1 MTAGDDQIHFPPDG
15 KDFGSAETSGMSTF
29 HHTALVN
36 QGGNS
41 LPFPDYKVATDF
53 PLDALPESIR
63 AAVIEICHRDKLAAP
78 IAVQA
83 TLAAVSVA
91 CQDLVLIDRGFGEAS
106 VCSLFMLVVADSGA
120 RKTRADRAVTPT
132 IEAYDRQAK
141 VEYERQKAAYE
152 IELKDRQDTER
163 GLQRTLMTLIR
174 MTRSTSED
182 KAANAVGLLEQVKE
196 ELHELRLEPFRN
208 PKPKFRRLLYSAI
221 SIRELER
228 GLCENW
234 PAAGLIANE
243 AADFLNA
250 RNDSDMARLDRLWD
264 GQGIDVVGRAPRDRF
279 SVSDP
284 RLTMSLMIQP
294 SVFDSFLEKK
304 GERAK
309 TIGFIPRM
317 LIARPETV
325 YGTRTID
332 STEQR
337 STVWINRF
345 NNRIQELLEA
355 GNFDIEVRARNRVC
369 LRFSPAA
376 QLRWEMEHDEKERG
390 MADGGKYVY
399 EREFVNRYSEHV
411 ARLAALFHFFV
422 SARMTHADSDGA
434 RIDVAME
441 IGEQT
446 LADAIKVADWYLR
459 EFSRIFN
466 PDKSIKDAA
475 KYVYKKLLERVAV
488 ANGGRVPEVAT
499 TGEMN
504 LKIRSNELRGFC
516 HRYGLKDN
524 PSYYDTVLT
533 WLNERDIIRRS
544 SEKVG
549 SSTKGTEF
557 VLIDLSPPGHGY
569 RLRDDGSLDEFLPLL
584 KQAQAGRSP

>member
-1 MTAGDDQIHFPPDG
+1 MTLGDNQMIFPADRT
-15 KDFGSAETSGMSTF
+15 DYGSPEISRMSTF
-29 HHTALVN
+29 LTAREN
-36 QGGNS
+36 QGDDALS
-41 LPFPDYKVATDF
+41 FPDYKVATDF

-63 AAVIEICHRDKLAAP
+63 AAVIEICRRDKLAAP

-91 CQDLVLIDRGFGEAS
+91 CQDLVLVDRGFGEAS

-132 IEAYDRQAK
+132 IEAYDRRAK
-141 VEYERQKAAYE
+141 VEYERQKSAYE
-152 IELKDRQDTER
+152 IELKNRQDMER

-174 MTRSTSED
+174 KTHSTSED
-182 KAANAVGLLEQVKE
+182 NVADVEARLAQVEKE
-196 ELHELRLEPFRN
+196 LGELRSRPFQN
-208 PKPKFRRLLYSAI
+208 PKPKFRRMLYSAI
-221 SIRELER
+221 SIREIER

-234 PAAGLIANE
+234 PAAGLISNE
-243 AADFLNA
+243 AADFLNS
-250 RNDSDMARLDRLWD
+250 RSDSDMARLDRIWD
-264 GQGIDVVGRAPRDRF
+264 GQGIDVVGRTPRDTF

-294 SVFDSFLEKK
+294 SVFDSFLERK

-337 STVWINRF
+337 STVWIDRF
-345 NNRIQELLEA
+345 NSRIQELLDA
-355 GNFDIEVRARNRVC
+355 GNFDIEARARNRVC

-376 QLRWEMEHDEKERG
+376 QLRWEREHDEKERG

-411 ARLAALFHFFV
+411 ARLAALFHFFAN
-422 SARMTHADSDGA
+422 ARVTHADSDDL
-434 RIDVAME
+434 RLDIAME

-446 LADAIKVADWYLR
+446 LADAIKVANWYLS

-466 PDKSIKDAA
+466 PDKSIKEAA
-475 KYVYKKLLERVAV
+475 KYVYKKLLDRVAA
-488 ANGGRVPEVAT
+488 ANGGRVPERAT
-499 TGEMN
+499 TGDAN
-504 LKIRSNELRGFC
+504 IRIRSNELREFC
-516 HRYGLKDN
+516 HRFGLKNN
-524 PSYYDTVLT
+524 PTYYDTVLA
-533 WLNERDIIRRS
+533 WLNERSIVRRR

-569 RLRDDGSLDEFLPLL
+569 RLMDDGSLEEFLPFL
-584 KQAQAGRSP
+584 KQAQAPRSP

>member
-1 MTAGDDQIHFPPDG
+1 MVTLGDNQMIFPADRT
-15 KDFGSAETSGMSTF
+15 DYGSPEISRMSTF
-29 HHTALVN
+29 LTAREN
-36 QGGNS
+36 QGDDALS
-41 LPFPDYKVATDF
+41 FPDYKVATDF

-63 AAVIEICHRDKLAAP
+63 AAVIEICRRDKLAAP

-91 CQDLVLIDRGFGEAS
+91 CQDLVLVDRGFGEAS

-132 IEAYDRQAK
+132 IEAYDRRAK
-141 VEYERQKAAYE
+141 VEYERQKSAYE
-152 IELKDRQDTER
+152 IELKNRQDMER

-174 MTRSTSED
+174 KTHSTSED
-182 KAANAVGLLEQVKE
+182 NVADVEARLAQVEKE
-196 ELHELRLEPFRN
+196 LGELRSRPFQN
-208 PKPKFRRLLYSAI
+208 PKPKFRRMLYSAI
-221 SIRELER
+221 SIREIER

-234 PAAGLIANE
+234 PAAGLISNE
-243 AADFLNA
+243 AADFLNS
-250 RNDSDMARLDRLWD
+250 RSDSDMARLDRIWD
-264 GQGIDVVGRAPRDRF
+264 GQGIDVVGRTPRDTF

-294 SVFDSFLEKK
+294 SVFDSFLERK

-337 STVWINRF
+337 STVWIDRF
-345 NNRIQELLEA
+345 NSRIQELLDA
-355 GNFDIEVRARNRVC
+355 GNFDIEARARNRVC

-376 QLRWEMEHDEKERG
+376 QLRWEREHDEKERG

-411 ARLAALFHFFV
+411 ARLAALFHFFAN
-422 SARMTHADSDGA
+422 ARVTHADSDDL
-434 RIDVAME
+434 RLDIAME

-446 LADAIKVADWYLR
+446 LADAIKVANWYLS

-466 PDKSIKDAA
+466 PDKSIKEAA
-475 KYVYKKLLERVAV
+475 KYVYKKLLDRVAA
-488 ANGGRVPEVAT
+488 ANGGRVPERAT
-499 TGEMN
+499 TGDAN
-504 LKIRSNELRGFC
+504 IRIRSNELREFC
-516 HRYGLKDN
+516 HRFGLKNN
-524 PSYYDTVLT
+524 PTYYDTVLA
-533 WLNERDIIRRS
+533 WLNERSIVRRR

-569 RLRDDGSLDEFLPLL
+569 RLMDDGSLEEFLPFL
-584 KQAQAGRSP
+584 KQAQAPRSP

>member
-1 MTAGDDQIHFPPDG
+1 MTLGDNQMIFPANRTDY
-15 KDFGSAETSGMSTF
+15 GSAEISRMSTF
-29 HHTALVN
+29 LTAREN
-36 QGGNS
+36 QGDDALS
-41 LPFPDYKVATDF
+41 FPDYKVATDF

-63 AAVIEICHRDKLAAP
+63 AAVIEICRRDKLAAP

-91 CQDLVLIDRGFGEAS
+91 CQDLVLVDRGFGEAS

-132 IEAYDRQAK
+132 IEAYDRRAK
-141 VEYERQKAAYE
+141 VEYERQKSAYE
-152 IELKDRQDTER
+152 IELKNRQDMER

-174 MTRSTSED
+174 KTRSTSED
-182 KAANAVGLLEQVKE
+182 KAADVEARLAQVEE
-196 ELHELRLEPFRN
+196 ELGELRSRPFQN
-208 PKPKFRRLLYSAI
+208 PKPKFRRMLYSAI
-221 SIRELER
+221 SIREIER

-234 PAAGLIANE
+234 PAAGLVSNE

-250 RNDSDMARLDRLWD
+250 RSDSDMARLDRIWD
-264 GQGIDVVGRAPRDRF
+264 GQGIDVVGRTPRDTF

-337 STVWINRF
+337 STVWIDRF
-345 NNRIQELLEA
+345 NSRIQELLDA
-355 GNFDIEVRARNRVC
+355 GNFDIAARARNRVC

-376 QLRWEMEHDEKERG
+376 QLRWEREHDEKERG

-411 ARLAALFHFFV
+411 ARLAALFHFFA
-422 SARMTHADSDGA
+422 SARVTHTDSDDM
-434 RIDVAME
+434 RIDIAME

-446 LADAIKVADWYLR
+446 LVDAIKVANWYLD

-466 PDKSIKDAA
+466 PDKSIKEAA
-475 KYVYKKLLERVAV
+475 KYVYKKLLDRVAA
-488 ANGGRVPEVAT
+488 ANGGRVPERAT
-499 TGEMN
+499 TGDAN
-504 LKIRSNELRGFC
+504 IRIRSNELREFC
-516 HRYGLKDN
+516 HRFGLKNN
-524 PSYYDTVLT
+524 PTYYDTVLA
-533 WLNERDIIRRS
+533 WLNERSIVRRR

-557 VLIDLSPPGHGY
+557 VLLDLSPPGHGY
-569 RLRDDGSLDEFLPLL
+569 RHMDDGSLEEFLPFL
-584 KQAQAGRSP
+584 KQAQAHRSP

>member
-1 MTAGDDQIHFPPDG
+1 
-15 KDFGSAETSGMSTF
+15 MSTF
-29 HHTALVN
+29 HLTALEN
-36 QGGNS
+36 QGGDALS
-41 LPFPDYKVATDF
+41 FPDYKIATDF

-63 AAVIEICHRDKLAAP
+63 AAVIEICRRDKLAAP

-91 CQDLVLIDRGFGEAS
+91 CQDLVLVDRGFGEES

-152 IELKDRQDTER
+152 VELKDRQDMER

-174 MTRSTSED
+174 KARSTSKGKDEGVEALIAQI
-182 KAANAVGLLEQVKE
+182 KQ
-196 ELHELRLEPFRN
+196 ELGELRSEPFQY
-208 PKPKFRRLLYSAI
+208 PKPKCRRMLYSAI
-221 SIRELER
+221 PIRELER
-228 GLCENW
+228 ALCENW
-234 PAAGLIANE
+234 PAAGLISNE

-250 RNDSDMARLDRLWD
+250 RSDSDMARLDRLWD
-264 GQGIDVVGRAPRDRF
+264 GQGIDVVGKTPRESF

-309 TIGFIPRM
+309 AIGFIPRM

-325 YGTRTID
+325 YGVRRID
-332 STEQR
+332 SAAQR
-337 STVWINRF
+337 PTVWIDRF
-345 NNRIQELLEA
+345 NSRIRELLDA
-355 GNFDIEVRARNRVC
+355 GSLDIAARARNRVC
-369 LRFSPAA
+369 LRFSAAA
-376 QLRWEMEHDEKERG
+376 QLRWEREHNEKECG
-390 MADGGKYVY
+390 MADGGRYVY

-411 ARLAALFHFFV
+411 ARLAALFHFFASV
-422 SARMTHADSDGA
+422 RIEHADSDGS
-434 RIDVAME
+434 RFDVDPE

-446 LADAIKVADWYLR
+446 LIDAIKVVDWYLG

-499 TGEMN
+499 TGDMN
-504 LKIRSNELRGFC
+504 IKIRSNELRGFC

-524 PSYYDTVLT
+524 PTFYDAVLT
-533 WLNERDIIRRS
+533 WLKERGIISRR

-549 SSTKGTEF
+549 SSAKGTEF
-557 VLIDLSPPGHGY
+557 VLIDLSLFDHRY
-569 RLRDDGSLDEFLPLL
+569 RLVDDGSADEFLPFL
-584 KQAQAGRSP
+584 KQAQAPRNP

>member
-1 MTAGDDQIHFPPDG
+1 
-15 KDFGSAETSGMSTF
+15 MSTF
-29 HHTALVN
+29 HHTALAN

-41 LPFPDYKVATDF
+41 LPYPDYKVATDF

-63 AAVIEICHRDKLAAP
+63 AAVIEICRRDKLAAP

-91 CQDLVLIDRGFGEAS
+91 CQDLVLVDRGFGEPS

-132 IEAYDRQAK
+132 IEGYDRRAK

-174 MTRSTSED
+174 MARGASED

-196 ELHELRLEPFRN
+196 ELRELRSKSFRN
-208 PKPKFRRLLYSAI
+208 PKPKFRRMLYSAI

-250 RNDSDMARLDRLWD
+250 RSDSDMARLDRLWD
-264 GQGIDVVGRAPRDRF
+264 GQGIDVVGRTPRESF
-279 SVSDP
+279 SVNDP

-294 SVFDSFLEKK
+294 SVFDGFLEKK

-309 TIGFIPRM
+309 GIGFIPRM
-317 LIARPETV
+317 LIARPETA
-325 YGTRTID
+325 YGTRMADIAEPRATAWID
-332 STEQR
+332 
-337 STVWINRF
+337 RF
-345 NNRIQELLEA
+345 NSQIQEFLEVGSSA
-355 GNFDIEVRARNRVC
+355 IEARARNRVC
-369 LRFSPAA
+369 LRFSAAA
-376 QLRWEMEHDEKERG
+376 QSRWEREHDEKERG
-390 MADGGKYVY
+390 MADGGKYAY

-411 ARLAALFHFFV
+411 ARLAALFHFFTNAKV
-422 SARMTHADSDGA
+422 NHLDQNGT
-434 RIDVAME
+434 IVKVDVE

-446 LADAIKVADWYLR
+446 LVGAIEVADWYLN

-466 PDKSIKDAA
+466 PEKSTKEAA
-475 KYVYKKLLERVAV
+475 KYVYKKLLDRIAL
-488 ANGGRVPEVAT
+488 ANGGEVPEIEA
-499 TGEMN
+499 TGEAN
-504 LKIRSNELRGFC
+504 IKIRSNELRGFC
-516 HRYGLKDN
+516 HRYGLKSN
-524 PSYYDTVLT
+524 PLFYDTVLK
-533 WLNERDIIRRS
+533 WLDDRSIIRRK

-557 VLIDLSPPGHGY
+557 VLINLRPPSPQY
-569 RLRDDGSLDEFLPLL
+569 RMIDDGSLDEFLQYL
-584 KQAQAGRSP
+584 KQAQTRRSP

>member
-1 MTAGDDQIHFPPDG
+1 MTLGDNQMIFPANRTDY
-15 KDFGSAETSGMSTF
+15 GSAEISRMSTF
-29 HHTALVN
+29 LTAREN
-36 QGGNS
+36 QGDDALS
-41 LPFPDYKVATDF
+41 FPDYKVATDF

-63 AAVIEICHRDKLAAP
+63 AAVIEICRRDKLAAP

-91 CQDLVLIDRGFGEAS
+91 CQDLVLVDRGFGETS

-132 IEAYDRQAK
+132 IEAYDRRAK
-141 VEYERQKAAYE
+141 VEYGRQKSAYE
-152 IELKDRQDTER
+152 IELKNRQDMER

-174 MTRSTSED
+174 KTRSTSED
-182 KAANAVGLLEQVKE
+182 KAADVEARLAQVEE
-196 ELHELRLEPFRN
+196 ELGELRSRPFQN
-208 PKPKFRRLLYSAI
+208 PKPRFRRMLYSAI
-221 SIRELER
+221 SIREIER

-234 PAAGLIANE
+234 PAAGLVSNE

-250 RNDSDMARLDRLWD
+250 RSDSDMARLDRIWD
-264 GQGIDVVGRAPRDRF
+264 GQGIDVVGRTPRDTF

-317 LIARPETV
+317 LIARPETI

-337 STVWINRF
+337 STVWIDRF
-345 NNRIQELLEA
+345 NSRIQELLDA
-355 GNFDIEVRARNRVC
+355 GNFDIAARARNRVC

-376 QLRWEMEHDEKERG
+376 QLRWEREHDEKERG

-411 ARLAALFHFFV
+411 ARLAALFHFFA
-422 SARMTHADSDGA
+422 SARVTHTDSDDM
-434 RIDVAME
+434 RIDIAME

-446 LADAIKVADWYLR
+446 LVDAIKVANWYLD

-466 PDKSIKDAA
+466 PDKSIKEAA
-475 KYVYKKLLERVAV
+475 KYVYKKLLDRVAA
-488 ANGGRVPEVAT
+488 ANGGRVPERAT
-499 TGEMN
+499 TGDAN
-504 LKIRSNELRGFC
+504 IRIRSNELREFC
-516 HRYGLKDN
+516 HRFGLKNN
-524 PSYYDTVLT
+524 PTYYDTVLA
-533 WLNERDIIRRS
+533 WLNERSIVRRR

-557 VLIDLSPPGHGY
+557 VLLDLSPPGHGY
-569 RLRDDGSLDEFLPLL
+569 RLMDDGSLEEFLPFL
-584 KQAQAGRSP
+584 KQAQAHRSP

>member
-1 MTAGDDQIHFPPDG
+1 MTLGDNQMNSPSDG
-15 KDFGSAETSGMSTF
+15 TDYGSAETSRMSTL
-29 HHTALVN
+29 HLTALAN
-36 QGGNS
+36 QGDDALS
-41 LPFPDYKVATDF
+41 FPDYKVATDF

-63 AAVIEICHRDKLAAP
+63 AAVIEICQRDKLAAP

-91 CQDLVLIDRGFGEAS
+91 CQDLVLVDRGFGEAS

-132 IEAYDRQAK
+132 IEAYDRRAK
-141 VEYERQKAAYE
+141 VEYERQRAAYE
-152 IELKDRQDTER
+152 IELKNRQDKER

-174 MTRSTSED
+174 KIHTTSAD
-182 KAANAVGLLEQVKE
+182 NAAYVEARLAQVEE
-196 ELHELRLEPFRN
+196 ELGELRSSPFQN
-208 PKPKFRRLLYSAI
+208 PKPKFRRMVYSAI
-221 SIRELER
+221 SIREIER

-234 PAAGLIANE
+234 PAAGLISNE

-250 RNDSDMARLDRLWD
+250 RSDSDMARLDRLWD
-264 GQGIDVVGRAPRDRF
+264 GQGIDVVGRTQRDTF
-279 SVSDP
+279 SVNDP

-325 YGTRTID
+325 YGTRTIG
-332 STEQR
+332 SKEQR
-337 STVWINRF
+337 PTVWIDRF
-345 NNRIQELLEA
+345 NCRIQELLDA
-355 GNFDIEVRARNRVC
+355 GSFDIEARARNRVC

-376 QLRWEMEHDEKERG
+376 QLRWEREHDEKERG

-411 ARLAALFHFFV
+411 ARLAALFHFFA
-422 SARMTHADSDGA
+422 SARLTHADSDDMRLDIA
-434 RIDVAME
+434 TE

-446 LADAIKVADWYLR
+446 LADAIEVASWYLS

-466 PDKSIKDAA
+466 PDKSIKEAA
-475 KYVYKKLLERVAV
+475 KYVYKKLLDRVAA
-488 ANGGRVPEVAT
+488 ANGGRVPERAT
-499 TGEMN
+499 TGEVN
-504 LKIRSNELRGFC
+504 IKIRSNELREFC

-533 WLNERDIIRRS
+533 WLKERSIISRR

-549 SSTKGTEF
+549 SSAKGTEF
-557 VLIDLSPPGHGY
+557 VLIELSLSDHGY
-569 RLRDDGSLDEFLPLL
+569 RLVDDGSADEFLPFL
-584 KQAQAGRSP
+584 KLAQARRSP